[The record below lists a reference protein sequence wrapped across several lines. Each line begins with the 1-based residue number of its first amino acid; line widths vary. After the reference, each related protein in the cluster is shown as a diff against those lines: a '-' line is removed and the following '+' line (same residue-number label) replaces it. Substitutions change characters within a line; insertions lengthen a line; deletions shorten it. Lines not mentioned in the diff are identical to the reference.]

1 MLKQFQQITK
11 YFKIFTFLTADMLI
25 LLLYIVSLLM
35 RAFRLL
41 FVTQGNYMYMT
52 FVCVCVCVCALSCSV
67 VSDSAT
73 PWTAAHNSLF
83 MGFPKQKY
91 WSGLPFPSPVFFCE
105 LHSVIMTKYLKTQF

>member
-52 FVCVCVCVCALSCSV
+52 FVCVCVCVCVRA
-67 VSDSAT
+67 
-73 PWTAAHNSLF
+73 
-83 MGFPKQKY
+83 
-91 WSGLPFPSPVFFCE
+91 
-105 LHSVIMTKYLKTQF
+105 